1 MPTFTITA
9 DGGADATDTFS
20 AVQQQIGA
28 GDTVVV
34 EDGTYT
40 LREPIE
46 LTSKDSGTTWQ
57 AAPGASV
64 VISGGGRD
72 MSLVTMEGVQD
83 VAISGFTFTDT
94 SGGEEY
100 DNTPAAISIIND
112 SSNIRLT
119 DNTFTDVAEGVE
131 VMFGANTVTVADST
145 FTDIGGHAIDFDDG
159 SSFNIAS
166 KNTILRAGAEFP
178 DAAAIEMSE
187 SVGNTITGNV
197 IKDSPRHAIEEQNWD
212 PTNPSGGNLIEF
224 NEIENYMLETEDGGA
239 IYMFGGDDPITP
251 FRSTIQYNRI
261 EGEANDFSWGIYLDD
276 LVNGGSIIGNYVNGG
291 GVASLM
297 IHGGDR
303 NEVTNNVFLNAEQ
316 YGITVQTGLV
326 NPDDPILLDNI
337 HHNIFAPDQG
347 IFGASDARGIQFH
360 DNIYVGGPDNQFFG
374 WDGETFEEWQ
384 ESGGDRGSIVLD
396 SLPGFTPGGGTD
408 PDNNPGLPDGFP
420 GFRPDLPNFNPDW
433 DPIFGSRNLNPD
445 FDPNLDPDLQ
455 LGGDEEEALA
465 QDEDE
470 VPTGTMLSQ
479 LGQTDDEPQFMLP
492 DDEADVADGDEIE
505 LDDDDMAQL
514 PDDLVPAPGGS
525 IPDETTPSFG
535 RMSFIPQQDAMMLPV
550 S

>member
-1 MPTFTITA
+1 MPTFTISSA
-9 DGGADATDTFS
+9 GGADATDTFN

-57 AAPGASV
+57 AATGATV

-72 MSLVTMEGVQD
+72 MSLVTMDGVQD

-94 SGGEEY
+94 SGGDEY
-100 DNTPAAISIIND
+100 DDTPAAISVIND

-119 DNTFTDVAEGVE
+119 NNTFEDVAEGVE

-145 FTDIGGHAIDFDDG
+145 FTDTGSHAINFGDG

-166 KNTILRAGAEFP
+166 KNNILRAGAEFP
-178 DAAAIEMSE
+178 DAAAIELAE
-187 SVGNTITGNV
+187 SFGNTVTGNV

-212 PTNPSGGNLIEF
+212 PTNISGGNLIEY
-224 NEIENYMLETEDGGA
+224 NEIENYMLETEDGGG
-239 IYMFGGDDPITP
+239 IYLFGGDDPFTP
-251 FRSTIQYNRI
+251 FASTIQYNRI
-261 EGEANDFSWGIYLDD
+261 EGEANDFSWGIYFDD
-276 LVNGGSIIGNYVNGG
+276 LVNGGNVVGNYVNGG

-316 YGITVQTGLV
+316 YAITVQTGLV

-337 HHNIFAPDQG
+337 HHNIFAPDEG

-360 DNIYVGGPDNQFFG
+360 DNIYVGGPDNQYFG

-396 SLPGFTPGGGTD
+396 SLPGFIPGGGTGG
-408 PDNNPGLPDGFP
+408 DNTPGLPDGFP
-420 GFRPDLPNFNPDW
+420 GFNPDLPNFNPN
-433 DPIFGSRNLNPD
+433 FNPD
-445 FDPNLDPDLQ
+445 FDPDLQ
-455 LGGDEEEALA
+455 LGD
-465 QDEDE
+465 DEDN
-470 VPTGTMLSQ
+470 VSSDTMLSQ
-479 LGQTDDEPQFMLP
+479 LGQTDDDPQFMLP
-492 DDEADVADGDEIE
+492 DDETDVAEDDEIE
-505 LDDDDMAQL
+505 LDDDDLAQL
-514 PDDLVPAPGGS
+514 PDDLVPQQNGA
-525 IPDETTPSFG
+525 IPEETTPFLGQVSFV
-535 RMSFIPQQDAMMLPV
+535 PEQDAMMLPA